1 MVHFDIA
8 PLCKRLARPIYRA
21 SAAGIHL
28 CDKLTDEKGSKVGKS
43 QQVVARFPLCTQV
56 PLSGDSGNLRGGH
69 KDVDRSWLHPVYSVQ
84 SNTFGDTTLNVHLV
98 AGDIVYEYA
107 QSGPIF

>member
-1 MVHFDIA
+1 MG
-8 PLCKRLARPIYRA
+8 RLTDVLIWP
-21 SAAGIHL
+21 H
-28 CDKLTDEKGSKVGKS
+28 KPTDEKGSKVGKS

-56 PLSGDSGNLRGGH
+56 PLSGDSGILKSGLKPLDKH
-69 KDVDRSWLHPVYSVQ
+69 SCSSVYSVQ
-84 SNTFGDTTLNVHLV
+84 RNTFGDTTLNVHLV